1 MPLLPEPPASTAGRE
16 HFIPLRPADLVQ
28 KLADESSVTIFDRE
42 HFRQFCRLAEATIH
56 HEYHSRLV
64 ELKTAYAPFDPDSDA
79 APGVELTTGERNARC
94 RRLFDRFDA
103 LLTRANY
110 RRLSRHDLEEA
121 LRTPSDD
128 GLSLFLDLAIFERL
142 EIYTRGDCE
151 LPRVGRSWR
160 TLWRGEERLVPT
172 FRRLA
177 IIFRLQQQTPHTDPL
192 DTRAVVLKLFKNI
205 PRQDVETLLPGANIR
220 IGWLE
225 QAKIVLPT
233 LSGVGLTIFKLL
245 KGAAAVAF
253 ASLYGLFAFLALVSG
268 IVGYGM
274 KSFYGYLRTREK
286 YQLSLTRSLYF
297 QNLDNNAGVLYHL
310 VNEAEEQE
318 FRELVLAWWLL
329 WRGGLQGAK
338 AAELDAAAEQWLRSR
353 FGLSV
358 DFEVAD
364 ALAKLERLGL
374 ATKSPTG
381 RWRCINMEAA
391 LVALDRAWDEQFAY
405 HQADKAEPS
414 RATTPRPR
422 LYRAAA

>member
-1 MPLLPEPPASTAGRE
+1 MPPQPEQSAADSGRE
-16 HFIPLRPADLVQ
+16 HFIPLRPVDLVQ
-28 KLADESSVTIFDRE
+28 QLADEPAVSIFDRE
-42 HFRQFCRLAEATIH
+42 HFRQFCQLAEATIH

-79 APGVELTTGERNARC
+79 AAGPELTVGERTARC

-110 RRLSRHDLEEA
+110 RRLSSQQLDEA

-128 GLSLFLDLAIFERL
+128 GLSLHLDLSIFERL
-142 EIYTRGDCE
+142 EIYTRGDCL

-160 TLWRGEERLVPT
+160 SLWRDRERLVPT
-172 FRRLA
+172 YRRLA
-177 IIFRLQQQTPHTDPL
+177 IIFRLKQQTPHTDPI
-192 DTRAVVLKLFKNI
+192 DTRAVILKLFKNI
-205 PRQDVETLLPGANIR
+205 PQQDVETLLPGANIR

-233 LSGVGLTIFKLL
+233 LSGVGLTLFKLL

-253 ASLYGLFAFLALVSG
+253 ASLYGLIAFLALISG
-268 IVGYGM
+268 VVGYGLR
-274 KSFYGYLRTREK
+274 SFYGYLRTREK

-329 WRGGLQGAK
+329 WRGGLQGAR
-338 AAELDAAAEQWLRSR
+338 ADELDAAAEKWLRER
-353 FGLSV
+353 CGLAV

-374 ATKSPTG
+374 AVPSTTG
-381 RWRCINMEAA
+381 RWRCVTIETA
-391 LVALDRAWDEQFAY
+391 LAALDRAWDEQFAY
-405 HQADKAEPS
+405 HRPAPDAAQPAA
-414 RATTPRPR
+414 PRPR
-422 LYRAAA
+422 IYRAAA